1 MKKFTHIDAFYQIVD
16 YVRKL
21 NKSES
26 SNKILEPVKFIG
38 TTKLHGT
45 NCGITHDAKFNT
57 LTFQSRSREITVED
71 DNAGFAKFA
80 TDNFDTIIEIFKKLR
95 HEYSIEKNIF
105 VTIYGEW
112 IGKKIQKGVAI
123 NNLPNRQW
131 VMFFARCHNESVDEY
146 FRVLPTYNSYEK
158 NNIFSIFDGPIWN
171 LEIDFLDEKSLKN
184 AVVKFETL
192 TKKVEKE
199 CPWAK
204 KFGISGVGE
213 GIVWIPTEYQWGNSN
228 LFFKTKGEK
237 HKMISSKKESINPE
251 ILSSTKEFVTFSLT
265 ENRMNQG
272 LEYLK
277 ESGSEIDIK
286 NIGKYLK
293 WIAEDIKRE
302 CNLDLEGSNLE
313 WKQVAKSIN
322 SVAKNFYLNKIKK
335 I

>member
-1 MKKFTHIDAFYQIVD
+1 
-16 YVRKL
+16 
-21 NKSES
+21 
-26 SNKILEPVKFIG
+26 
-38 TTKLHGT
+38 
-45 NCGITHDAKFNT
+45 
-57 LTFQSRSREITVED
+57 
-71 DNAGFAKFA
+71 
-80 TDNFDTIIEIFKKLR
+80 
-95 HEYSIEKNIF
+95 
-105 VTIYGEW
+105 
-112 IGKKIQKGVAI
+112 
-123 NNLPNRQW
+123 
-131 VMFFARCHNESVDEY
+131 MFFARCHNESVDEY